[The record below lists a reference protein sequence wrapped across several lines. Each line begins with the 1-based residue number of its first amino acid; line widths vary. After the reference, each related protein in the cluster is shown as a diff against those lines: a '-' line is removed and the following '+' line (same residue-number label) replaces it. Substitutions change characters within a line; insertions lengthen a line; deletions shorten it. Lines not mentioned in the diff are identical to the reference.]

1 MPLTGAAS
9 LSRNCS
15 LLRERAKRE
24 LKRRG
29 IEPPAPKIDL
39 TQYRADPVGFAQAVL
54 QVEPWERQQDMMRS
68 VAANRRTTVRSCH
81 NSGKTFAA
89 ACLTQW
95 FLHCF
100 NPSLVITTATTD
112 RQVKLQLWGE
122 IRQQHLKASLPGTL
136 RMQQL
141 VVSPTQQALGF
152 TTSEAE
158 KFQGWHCLDEE
169 HTILTRR
176 GWLGIDAISESDE
189 VLSVPVN
196 GEVAE
201 WMPVTAVHRLPF

>member
-1 MPLTGAAS
+1 MPTL
-9 LSRNCS
+9 
-15 LLRERAKRE
+15 
-24 LKRRG
+24 
-29 IEPPAPKIDL
+29 PAPNRYSLKLAKAHRLARQRETRGSPSLGL
-39 TQYRADPVGFAQAVL
+39 TQYQTDPVAFAQQIL
-54 QVEPWERQQDMMRS
+54 RVEPWERQQAIMRS

-141 VVSPTQQALGF
+141 VVSPMQQPLGF

-158 KFQGWHCLDEE
+158 KFQGWHSPHILIIVDEASGVE
-169 HTILTRR
+169 EPIY
-176 GWLGIDAISESDE
+176 A
-189 VLSVPVN
+189 
-196 GEVAE
+196 A
-201 WMPVTAVHRLPF
+201 